1 MTVTD
6 ITNTNTNWPMD
17 DLLAEITTL
26 EIAAAEAKHAAKGH
40 TDIQRNH
47 ERRIDELRASIK
59 ALMTEAG
66 CVTDQSDR
74 ATVSIVPTPPKLV
87 IDDASAIPDEF
98 FDSEPVRADARIKAR
113 LVSGVAVPGARL
125 VSGET
130 VKINWRTGK

>member
-6 ITNTNTNWPMD
+6 ITHVANNWPMD
-17 DLLAEITTL
+17 ELLAEITAL
-26 EIAAAEAKHAAKGH
+26 EVAANDAKHAAKGH

-47 ERRIDELRASIK
+47 ERRVEELRAQIK
-59 ALMTEAG
+59 ALMIEAG

-74 ATVSIVPTPPKLV
+74 ATVSIVQTPPKLV
-87 IDDASAIPDEF
+87 IDDPGAIPDEF
-98 FDSEPVRADARIKAR
+98 YDTEPVRADARIKAR

-130 VKINWRTGK
+130 VKINWRTNK

>member
-6 ITNTNTNWPMD
+6 ITNVANNWPMD
-17 DLLAEITTL
+17 DLLAEITAL
-26 EIAAAEAKHAAKGH
+26 EVAANDAKHAAKGH

-47 ERRIDELRASIK
+47 ERRVEELRAQIK
-59 ALMTEAG
+59 TLMAEAG

-87 IDDASAIPDEF
+87 IDDPGAIPDEF

-130 VKINWRTGK
+130 VKINWRTK

>member
-6 ITNTNTNWPMD
+6 ITHTNTNWPMD
-17 DLLAEITTL
+17 DLLAEITAL
-26 EIAAAEAKHAAKGH
+26 EVAANDAKHAAKGH

-47 ERRIDELRASIK
+47 ERRVEELRAQIK

-74 ATVSIVPTPPKLV
+74 ATVSIVPTPPKLI
-87 IDDASAIPDEF
+87 IDDPSAIPDEF

-113 LVSGVAVPGARL
+113 LISGVPVPGARL
-125 VSGET
+125 VSGEI
-130 VKINWRTGK
+130 VKINWRTNK